1 MVKRLKINEKPLR
14 EAEPKPGVSYQIF
27 DTEVIGL
34 AARVADIRIHDLRHT
49 FASMMV
55 SVGASLEMIGK
66 LLGHSQ
72 MQTTQRYAHLMDS
85 PLRAGVDA
93 VASAFRPRPKL
104 VHDADEARKSA

>member
-1 MVKRLKINEKPLR
+1 M
-14 EAEPKPGVSYQIF
+14 
-27 DTEVIGL
+27 
-34 AARVADIRIHDLRHT
+34 RIHDLRHT
-49 FASMMV
+49 FASLLV
-55 SVGASLEMIGK
+55 SGGASLEMIGK

-104 VHDADEARKSA
+104 VHDADEAQKSA

>member
-1 MVKRLKINEKPLR
+1 MRLK
-14 EAEPKPGVSYQIF
+14 
-27 DTEVIGL
+27 
-34 AARVADIRIHDLRHT
+34 H
-49 FASMMV
+49 
-55 SVGASLEMIGK
+55 

-104 VHDADEARKSA
+104 VYDADEARKSA